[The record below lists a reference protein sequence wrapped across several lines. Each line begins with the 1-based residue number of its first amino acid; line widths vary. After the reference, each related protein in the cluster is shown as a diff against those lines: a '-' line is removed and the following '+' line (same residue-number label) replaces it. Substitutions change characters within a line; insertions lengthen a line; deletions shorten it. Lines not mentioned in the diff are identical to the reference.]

1 MAGDDTTIDL
11 AAMGRLAK
19 ALAFISGEDH
29 PVTIAL
35 RKAAETQGQAD
46 IKAAR
51 QMFLQLKP
59 ATRAAALAFLKD

>member
-1 MAGDDTTIDL
+1 MASDATAIDP
-11 AAMGRLAK
+11 AAMGKLAK

-29 PVTIAL
+29 PMTLDL
-35 RKAAETQGQAD
+35 RKAADTQSQAD

>member
-1 MAGDDTTIDL
+1 MDEGSIDRD
-11 AAMGRLAK
+11 AMGKMAK

-29 PVTIAL
+29 PMTLAM
-35 RKAAETQGQAD
+35 RKAAETQSQAD

-59 ATRAAALAFLKD
+59 ATRASALAFLKD